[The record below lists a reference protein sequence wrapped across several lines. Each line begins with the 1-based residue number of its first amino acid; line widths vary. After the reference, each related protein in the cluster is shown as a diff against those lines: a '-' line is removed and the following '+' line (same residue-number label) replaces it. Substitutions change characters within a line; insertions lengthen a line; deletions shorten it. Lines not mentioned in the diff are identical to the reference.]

1 MLEDEAGQTSSLWVH
16 GHTVL
21 IHVYVVI
28 YSSYYCEDCA
38 FAKLLPVVLPLS
50 VSEGDKAMSG
60 SLHFDNPPPY
70 DKTLGGGRRY
80 DDADVNRFS
89 PCSEETPMILK

>member
-1 MLEDEAGQTSSLWVH
+1 MSD
-16 GHTVL
+16 
-21 IHVYVVI
+21 
-28 YSSYYCEDCA
+28 
-38 FAKLLPVVLPLS
+38 
-50 VSEGDKAMSG
+50 GDKAMSG

-89 PCSEETPMILK
+89 PCSEETPMILKYERVMRSFKLLTVQCVHDCRRL